1 MVGKNTGRL
10 FTVILGISP
19 HNEGLMKGKTQKVP
33 AWEKN
38 LTMESAGFAYA
49 RGSFFT
55 QN

>member
-1 MVGKNTGRL
+1 
-10 FTVILGISP
+10 
-19 HNEGLMKGKTQKVP
+19 MKGKTQKVP

-55 QN
+55 QNWLKPCFVEKFIARLITYR